1 METSFRRKLFIVMMS
16 FAIVISFSIAMTD
29 HAKLREQVM
38 ENHQFQVWHTEEV
51 VKDALRTIEKAYF
64 LFGQDLAAKM
74 EAGSRYLL
82 DLYRENPHFDTWDF
96 QNIKRTLDLDVY
108 IINEQNVITHSSFE
122 TDIGLDFNLC
132 CRNLAV
138 KLDQIRLTGEVLMD
152 GIDLEQQ
159 TGAVKKYSYV
169 TTPDR
174 KYILQTGYSLE
185 ESAIFNQFN
194 FIETIDKL
202 VEKYPSIDQIH
213 VLNLGGQII
222 GKPVGEDTK
231 LSPER
236 RAAFEQALTQ
246 QEIVELETEWN
257 GKAATYRYVPY
268 VSEVDLGTTR
278 HKVLEI
284 IYNDQ
289 ELKTVLREHKQ
300 SFLYNLLLF
309 SALSVLLSFVIS
321 SWVSRPMY
329 LAFHDSLTG
338 LKNRAAFNET
348 LKQVLD
354 KRRGI
359 TALLMIDLDN
369 FKLVND
375 YFGHDCGDQLLR
387 QVAQVINRLIG
398 KGNIAFRWG
407 GDEFMI
413 IMPETTQEEAERL
426 ARKIIAT
433 LQDTFSRLKL
443 EEANITASIGLS
455 FAPKHG
461 LDPETLCKKADYAL
475 YASKE
480 KGKNQYQIFTA

>member
-278 HKVLEI
+278 
-284 IYNDQ
+284 
-289 ELKTVLREHKQ
+289 
-300 SFLYNLLLF
+300 
-309 SALSVLLSFVIS
+309 
-321 SWVSRPMY
+321 PMY

-348 LKQVLD
+348 LKQILD